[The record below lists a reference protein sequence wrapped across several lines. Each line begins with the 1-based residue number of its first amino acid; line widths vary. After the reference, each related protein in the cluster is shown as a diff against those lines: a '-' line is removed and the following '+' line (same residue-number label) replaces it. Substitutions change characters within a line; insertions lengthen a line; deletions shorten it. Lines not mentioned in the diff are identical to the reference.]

1 MKIVI
6 ISIDNIDKD
15 AEDNI
20 KKDGPSQDLAIEE
33 NLEIKIEGII
43 NPIKMIITKD
53 KEEIMKGKWS
63 SI

>member
-20 KKDGPSQDLAIEE
+20 KKGGPSQDLAIEE
-33 NLEIKIEGII
+33 NREIKIEGII